1 MNKVSRLSELEIS
14 QPSAT
19 VTQYCKYFKPV
30 FSGTLSRTWKTND
43 FQLCP
48 PKTEKQLFTHRRQ
61 VKTEGFYLP
70 L

>member
-43 FQLCP
+43 F
-48 PKTEKQLFTHRRQ
+48 
-61 VKTEGFYLP
+61 
-70 L
+70 